1 MHDWVQ
7 EFRPA
12 VVLVDPISN
21 LSIEEH
27 DASLKPT
34 LMRLIDSLKSYG
46 CTAMFTSLTSDATTA
61 MAESQVGVSSLMDTW
76 LLLANIAYNG
86 ERTRTLQVLK
96 SRGMP
101 HSNQVREFLFT
112 NKGLDL
118 VDVYLYGNQVL
129 TGTARVSQEA
139 QEIASTQLRQ
149 RDHER
154 RLLELSSHRKAIDAQ
169 IAALE
174 AQKQDRESA
183 LEFAFARE
191 NLEAEGV
198 ATRSSAI
205 AKSRGRSSLL
215 RKRNGVRSHA

>member
-1 MHDWVQ
+1 MHDCVK

-12 VVLVDPISN
+12 AVLVDPISN
-21 LSIEEH
+21 LSIDER
-27 DASLKPT
+27 DMSLKPT

-46 CTAMFTSLTSDATTA
+46 CTAMFTSLTADASVA
-61 MAESQVGVSSLMDTW
+61 VGESQVGVSSLMDTW

-101 HSNQVREFLFT
+101 HSNKVREFVFT
-112 NKGLDL
+112 NHGVDL

-139 QEIASTQLRQ
+139 QEMAATEFRQ
-149 RDHER
+149 RDQEHKLR
-154 RLLELSSHRKAIDAQ
+154 ALAGHRKAIDAQ

-174 AQKQDRESA
+174 AQKLEREGA
-183 LEFAFARE
+183 VELDIARE
-191 NLEAEGV
+191 NL
-198 ATRSSAI
+198 ATKAAVRRAPVV
-205 AKSRGRSSLL
+205 AKSPDRTAA
-215 RKRNGVRSHA
+215 RKRNGERNHV